1 MSISCVFLTKKSLKI
16 HSMKESIKINRLLNT
31 NKHFKSVEK
40 SQFNTNRFYYPEKKN
55 SIVLIEYHKIYLT
68 FIKIFIEYI
77 PQDFFIIKKSFK
89 ILSNLN
95 SIHPPYCEI

>member
-1 MSISCVFLTKKSLKI
+1 MIVVRKKSRGFEWDCWMSISCVFLTKKSLKI

-40 SQFNTNRFYYPEKKN
+40 SQFNTNRFCYPEKKI

-68 FIKIFIEYI
+68 FIKIFIKYHKT
-77 PQDFFIIKKSFK
+77 F
-89 ILSNLN
+89 LS
-95 SIHPPYCEI
+95 